1 MFRKVQLFC
10 GKGEKV
16 SVYFGG
22 LAGSIAI
29 QRPQKI
35 IFESGDPKKS
45 FKVPRRTEGQY
56 RSFRG
61 KGLRIPKWWG
71 LVVYRRLAV
80 SETQEMLTE
89 FGVTQWVPGEM
100 LWTWEISAFLWHW
113 MCLGSLERAMPN
125 IKSPTCPNRG
135 HREKVQC
142 RFAWNL
148 GSVLN
153 FRKPGFLSVSS
164 WGPGNFL
171 IFRMLWGGEN
181 IQNIWLLGHSKE
193 LGKTR
198 YRLCAR
204 VCFVLDLTRGTW
216 EMCDLGGP
224 AWPMVTAAHS
234 LDKCCVCLGGLGNSV

>member
-89 FGVTQWVPGEM
+89 FGVT
-100 LWTWEISAFLWHW
+100 
-113 MCLGSLERAMPN
+113 
-125 IKSPTCPNRG
+125 K
-135 HREKVQC
+135 
-142 RFAWNL
+142 
-148 GSVLN
+148 
-153 FRKPGFLSVSS
+153 
-164 WGPGNFL
+164 
-171 IFRMLWGGEN
+171 
-181 IQNIWLLGHSKE
+181 
-193 LGKTR
+193 
-198 YRLCAR
+198 
-204 VCFVLDLTRGTW
+204 
-216 EMCDLGGP
+216 
-224 AWPMVTAAHS
+224 
-234 LDKCCVCLGGLGNSV
+234 